1 MPFRLP
7 RAARIVRVP
16 NRYPRGPWG
25 GPVSC
30 ETRDEFDRGG
40 AWSAT
45 NITVPGVVRMKAST
59 GTLRRVNNGNLR
71 PLPDKDH
78 AMTISKRIALIVLLA
93 SVALASAA
101 SADPIGTW
109 LTEGGK
115 SQVKIARCG
124 TALCGN
130 ILWLKEP
137 NDPDTGKAK
146 TDFRN
151 QDTSKRNRALVGIE
165 IVLGMQPGGT
175 ADNWTG
181 EVYNPEDGKT
191 YSGSLTMTGVNELSL
206 AGCVLAVLC
215 KSQTWTRVGPSTPR

>member
-1 MPFRLP
+1 
-7 RAARIVRVP
+7 
-16 NRYPRGPWG
+16 
-25 GPVSC
+25 
-30 ETRDEFDRGG
+30 
-40 AWSAT
+40 
-45 NITVPGVVRMKAST
+45 
-59 GTLRRVNNGNLR
+59 
-71 PLPDKDH
+71 
-78 AMTISKRIALIVLLA
+78 MTISKRIALIVLLA
-93 SVALASAA
+93 SIVLASAA

-124 TALCGN
+124 AALCGN
-130 ILWLKEP
+130 IVWLKEP

-151 QDTSKRNRALVGIE
+151 QDISKRNRALVGIE

-175 ADNWTG
+175 ADKWTG

-215 KSQTWTRVGPSTPR
+215 KSQTWTRVGPSAPR